1 MLYKKQR
8 GAQPGTPLLYS
19 VDESYF
25 IVFSVLLGSALA
37 RSSAVL

>member
-19 VDESYF
+19 VESYF